1 MTLDEIAAVT
11 EGTLVNADPAA
22 VVTGAV
28 EYDSRRIG
36 PGGLFL
42 AFEGEKVDG
51 HDYAAAAVAAGAA
64 GVLSTRDTGQPG
76 VVVADP
82 LRAVAC
88 LARGGIGRLPQLT
101 VAGLAG
107 SARKSPP
114 QAHPGPLLGRAPP

>member
-51 HDYAAAAVAAGAA
+51 HDFAAPAVAAGAT
-64 GVLSTRDTGQPG
+64 GVLGTRDTGQPG

-82 LRAVAC
+82 LPAVAR
-88 LARGGIGRLPQLT
+88 LARGGIGRPTQPT
-101 VAGLAG
+101 AARRTG
-107 SARKSPP
+107 SSRQNTP
-114 QAHPGPLLGRAPP
+114 HRYI